1 VLEARRVIFIGDG
14 AGWIRRLKE
23 AYFPQA
29 LGVLDVWH
37 LERELKRAF
46 GEEKKDV
53 VEVFKVL
60 ALEGKGRDILQRLLV
75 EGTKVKEAEQRK
87 RIVEAMSYVKNNLDW
102 IANIVRVKGYGTGPV
117 EVPILFS
124 KAEAFKVQ
132 WRMGYLLE

>member
-1 VLEARRVIFIGDG
+1 VIFIGDG

-117 EVPILFS
+117 EKTVDIAVARRFKRRGMSWYRGGANPLF
-124 KAEAFKVQ
+124 
-132 WRMGYLLE
+132 